1 MLLKL
6 GIVGRALGLQ
16 GFFFVSG
23 RDEPI
28 SSKVL
33 TVKIGK
39 TLESAREAKVITHG
53 WQTNRPTI
61 KCTLA
66 SDRTAAELLTGMTI
80 WAEDDC
86 VEVDDAKEY
95 LLKDLLGR
103 RVVDSDGV
111 IVGDVEDVIKMPA
124 SINVGVVNLAKSADV
139 DIPVSSHY
147 FDMSFHRGGKELKLI
162 VPASTFEEIWNPR
175 NKK

>member
-28 SSKVL
+28 SSSIV
-33 TVKIGK
+33 TVKIGR
-39 TLESAREAKVITHG
+39 TLESARETKVITHG

-80 WAEDDC
+80 WAEEAF
-86 VEVDDAKEY
+86 VEVDDSKEF
-95 LLKDLLGR
+95 LLKDLMCR
-103 RVVDSDGV
+103 RVIDSDGV
-111 IVGDVEDVIKMPA
+111 IVGDVEDVVPMPA
-124 SINVGVVNLAKSADV
+124 SINIVVAKLDKSADV
-139 DIPVSSHY
+139 DIPMISDY
-147 FDMSFHRGGKELKLI
+147 IDMSFQRGGKELKLV

-175 NKK
+175 IKK